1 MIIRHIKRAS
11 MYRLALY
18 YLIGLLAMSAIYGL
32 FGWIAE
38 KPLSILETAAG
49 LLVATIAADFALS
62 KLFGVWTD
70 HESAA
75 ITALIL
81 ALIAGPASLT
91 SESARFAAIAS
102 SGAFAMAAKYLL
114 AYKRQ
119 HLFNPA
125 AVGIFLSSIVFK
137 EYASWWVGQPVLL
150 PAVALGG
157 ILLVWKVRRFKLVGV
172 FLGAFAAMVFG
183 SALFQGMPIDS
194 ALRNI
199 GFVFFH
205 TEALF
210 LAAVMLTEPKTSP
223 KNFAA
228 EAAYAVIVAFFMI
241 PQLSI
246 LSINSSPELALM
258 AANVFAFFASPK
270 GRHLLTLKE
279 KKELGN
285 GLSSFTFDLPRGFR
299 HEPGQ
304 YADFALPLR
313 PGDGRGARRAFSI
326 ASSPTEG
333 EILIAA
339 RFPEE
344 PSDYKSALAAMRPG
358 DAILATE
365 VSGEFLLPRDPGE
378 KLAFVAGGVG
388 ITPIRS
394 MVKYMIDKGERR
406 DAVLLCSIRSE
417 EDIAFSEV
425 FREATGSIGL
435 KAAYTLTGTS
445 GGSAAWKGE
454 RGRIDAAMLRRSIED
469 PRARTFLVSGSP
481 SFVAHVRREL
491 RSIGV
496 RSSRIRTDPFQG
508 Y

>member
-1 MIIRHIKRAS
+1 MMLSYLKKAT
-11 MYRLALY
+11 MYRLALF
-18 YLIGLLAMSAIYGL
+18 YLIGLIVMGSISAL

-38 KPLSILETAAG
+38 NPLSIIETAAG
-49 LLVATIAADFALS
+49 LLVTTIAADFALS
-62 KLFGVWTD
+62 RIFGVWTD

-81 ALIAGPASLT
+81 ALIAGPASIT
-91 SESARFAAIAS
+91 SESARFAAVAS

-125 AVGIFLSSIVFK
+125 AVGVFLSALAFK
-137 EYASWWVGQPVLL
+137 EYASWWVGQSVLL

-157 ILLVWKVRRFKLVGV
+157 ILLVWKARRAKLVV
-172 FLGAFAAMVFG
+172 AFLAAFAAMVFG
-183 SALFQGMPIDS
+183 SALVQGMPIGL
-194 ALRNI
+194 AVRNI
-199 GFVFFH
+199 GFVLFH
-205 TEALF
+205 TEAIF
-210 LAAVMLTEPKTSP
+210 LATVMLTEPKTSP
-223 KNFAA
+223 KRFAA
-228 EAAYAVIVAFFMI
+228 QAGYAVIVAFLMI

-246 LSINSSPELALM
+246 LTINSSPELALM
-258 AANVFAFFASPK
+258 AANVFAFLASPK

-279 KKELGN
+279 KRELGN
-285 GLSSFTFDLPRGFR
+285 GLSSFAFALPPGFR

-313 PGDGRGARRAFSI
+313 AGDGRGSRRAFSI

-339 RFPEE
+339 RFSEA

-358 DAILATE
+358 DSILATE
-365 VSGEFLLPRDPGE
+365 VSGEFTLPRDRGE

-388 ITPIRS
+388 ITPVRS
-394 MVKYMIDKGERR
+394 MVKYMVDKGERR

-417 EDIAFSEV
+417 GDIPFGEV
-425 FREATGSIGL
+425 FRAASASIGL
-435 KAAYTLTGTS
+435 KTAYTLTGSS
-445 GGSAAWKGE
+445 GGSAAWKGD
-454 RGRIDAAMLRRSIED
+454 RGRIDAAMLRRSIDD
-469 PRARTFLVSGSP
+469 PRARTFFVSGSP
-481 SFVAHVRREL
+481 AFVAHVRKEL

-496 RSSRIRTDPFQG
+496 RPSRIRTDPFQG